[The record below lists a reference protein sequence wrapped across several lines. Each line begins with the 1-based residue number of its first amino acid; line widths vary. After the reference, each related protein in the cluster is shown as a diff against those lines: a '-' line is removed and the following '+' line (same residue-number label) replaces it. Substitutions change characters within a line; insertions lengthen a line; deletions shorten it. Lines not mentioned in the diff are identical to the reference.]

1 MKSEAFLVYGRFG
14 MAKRADSAARDHGVI
29 VPDREL
35 VCRSS
40 FLRKSRFRRLVIVFA
55 FLSSCALAV
64 ESAKITV
71 DVSKQGAAVP
81 RGLYGIFFEEINHAG
96 DGGLYAELV
105 KNRGFEDA
113 NLPPAC
119 RLKGSFVVPPR
130 TPHFWKRLEA
140 SDWQMPW
147 NVDSKWPGWTM
158 EASGGGDADFQ
169 LVEDHPLT
177 AATPHSLQVT
187 VRAVTSTGRVAV
199 INSGYWGMA
208 IQRGENYRL
217 SLFVR
222 GSGTSLPIV
231 ATLETLDGKE
241 LARSQVKTDG
251 IGWQKYETT
260 LHATATDPKAQLVL
274 SFLWKGQVWLDF
286 ISLFPEKTFR
296 NRPNGLRPDLA
307 QMIADLKPGFIR
319 FPGGC
324 FVEGITIEDRPQ
336 WKRSI
341 GVLEGRPGTY
351 SPWGYWSTD
360 GLGYHEFLQFADDI
374 GADALYVVNAGIS
387 CAFRS
392 GTFIPDDQL
401 EPLVDDTL
409 DAIEY
414 AIGPVDSKWGARRAA
429 NGHPAPFPLKYI
441 EVGNEDQGS
450 RYGERVALFEKAI
463 KAKYP
468 QIKVVLSSWI
478 SGIDEPAIRAAGR
491 VDLVDE
497 HAYSPLYWPVEHFDS
512 FASYPRKDWDLYI
525 GEFATNGGVGSGNLL
540 AALNDAAYMMSMEKN
555 SDLVKMGSYAPLLE
569 NVNHPDWEVNMIH
582 FDSSRAFG
590 RATYYVNKLFAENI
604 PTYNL
609 NTEVDFK
616 PAPSPIRFQLGFG
629 TYNTAAEFKDAYVER
644 EGKVIYRA
652 AFNDVSNWKSP
663 AGHWTADQGIYRQGE
678 EAVTWTYLDDPA
690 LATPTNARTVVH
702 VKARKLS
709 GKEGF
714 AITIGSAEG
723 RRVQWNLG
731 GWSNY
736 QHAVETDDSIVGIP
750 VVARIEAG
758 RWYDVMLEVQ
768 DRSIRCFLDGALI
781 SEVTLPR
788 PETVLAIAGAQAESG
803 DVILKILNTTP
814 ETVETSVRLDG
825 ATHVAAEGGLTVLTS
840 ENVTDEN
847 SFDEPTKIAPVSR
860 SIPTGNPSTVSLA
873 PHSLNIL
880 RLHIKEKTQ

>member
-1 MKSEAFLVYGRFG
+1 
-14 MAKRADSAARDHGVI
+14 MAKGASSAGDRGVL
-29 VPDREL
+29 VPDGESVR
-35 VCRSS
+35 RGSS
-40 FLRKSRFRRLVIVFA
+40 LRKSRIRLLAIVFV
-55 FLSSCALAV
+55 FLSSCAIAV
-64 ESAKITV
+64 ESATITI
-71 DVSKQGAAVP
+71 DVSKHGAAVP

-119 RLKGSFVVPPR
+119 RLQGSFVVPPR

-158 EASGGGDADFQ
+158 EASGGSDADFQ
-169 LVEDHPLT
+169 LVEDNPLN

-187 VRAVTSTGRVAV
+187 VRTVKSRGRVAV

-208 IQRGENYRL
+208 IQRGENYKL
-217 SLFVR
+217 S
-222 GSGTSLPIV
+222 
-231 ATLETLDGKE
+231 LETLEGKA

-251 IGWQKYETT
+251 LGWKKYETT
-260 LHATATDPKAQLVL
+260 LHATSTDPKARLVL
-274 SFLWKGQVWLDF
+274 SFLSKGQVWLDF

-307 QMIADLKPGFIR
+307 RMIADLKPGFIR

-341 GVLEGRPGTY
+341 GPLESRPGTY

-441 EVGNEDQGS
+441 EVGNEDQGP
-450 RYGERVALFEKAI
+450 RYGERVALFQKAI

-478 SGIDEPAIRAAGR
+478 SGIDEPAIHAAGR

-497 HAYSPLYWPVEHFDS
+497 HAYRPLYWPVEHFDS

-569 NVNHPDWEVNMIH
+569 NVNHPDWDVNMIH

-590 RATYYVNKLFAENI
+590 RAIYYVNRLFAENV

-609 NTEVDFK
+609 NTKVDFK
-616 PAPSPIRFQLGFG
+616 AAPNPIRFQLGFG

-644 EGKVIYRA
+644 DGKVIYRA
-652 AFNDVSNWKSP
+652 AFMDASNWKSP
-663 AGHWTADQGIYRQGE
+663 AGQWTADQGIYRQSE
-678 EAVTWTYLDDPA
+678 EAVSRTYLDDPA
-690 LATPTNARTVVH
+690 LAGPTNARTVVH
-702 VKARKLS
+702 VKARKLH

-714 AITIGSAEG
+714 AVSIGSAEG

-731 GWSNY
+731 GWGNY
-736 QHAVETDDSIVGIP
+736 QHAVETDDSIVGTP
-750 VVARIEAG
+750 VIAKIEAR

-768 DRSIRCFLDGALI
+768 DRTIRCFLDGALI

-788 PETVLAIAGAQAESG
+788 PETVLAIAGADAESG
-803 DVILKILNTTP
+803 DVILKVLNTTP
-814 ETVETSVRLDG
+814 EAVETSVRLDG
-825 ATHVAAEGGLTVLTS
+825 VTHVAPEGELTILTS
-840 ENVTDEN
+840 GNVIDEN
-847 SFDEPTKIAPVSR
+847 SFEEPVKIAPVSR
-860 SIPTGNPSTVSLA
+860 SIPTGNPSIVSVA
-873 PHSLNIL
+873 PYSLNIL
-880 RLHIKEKTQ
+880 RFHTKEKTR